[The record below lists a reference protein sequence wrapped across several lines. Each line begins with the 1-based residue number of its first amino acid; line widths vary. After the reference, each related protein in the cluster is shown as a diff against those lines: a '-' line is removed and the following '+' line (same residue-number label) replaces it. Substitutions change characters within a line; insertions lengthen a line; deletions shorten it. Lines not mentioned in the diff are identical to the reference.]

1 MSDCLLS
8 HGLHVLGSLALSYL
22 VLKQAWKLL
31 QGFRIHIL
39 SRWWRTDLKKYG
51 GWAVVTGATDGIGKA
66 YAEEL
71 AQRGFDIVLIS
82 RTLTKLQRVADGIE
96 LQTGRKTKII
106 QVDFTGGPEIYPKI
120 EEGLKDLDVGVLV
133 NNVGMTYTD
142 GANKFLDVPD
152 VNQRLTD
159 IINCNIMS
167 AVQMTRIVL
176 TKMVAKKKGLIINIS
191 SQTAI
196 HPIPLVT
203 VYSATKVFVDYF
215 SCGLNAEYKSE
226 GITVQSVIPLLVST
240 PMMNNAEDNII
251 VKNAAE
257 FAREALNTVG
267 YTSRTS
273 GCLSHSIQSYVL
285 ENFLPVSVSSFGLLI
300 HLGTKINQLTGK
312 TAKSKEQ

>member
-8 HGLHVLGSLALSYL
+8 HGFHVLGSLALSYL

-71 AQRGFDIVLIS
+71 ARRGFDIVLIS
-82 RTLTKLQRVADGIE
+82 RTLRKLQRVAEGIE

-106 QVDFTGGPEIYPKI
+106 QADFTGGPEIYPKI

-133 NNVGMTYTD
+133 NNVGMAYND
-142 GANKFLDVPD
+142 AACKFLNVPD
-152 VNQRLTD
+152 VNQKLTD

-167 AVQMTRIVL
+167 AVQMTRIIL
-176 TKMVAKKKGLIINIS
+176 PKMVARKKGLIINIS
-191 SQTAI
+191 SESGTR
-196 HPIPLVT
+196 PMPLVT
-203 VYSATKVFVDYF
+203 VYSASKVFVDYF
-215 SCGLNAEYKSE
+215 SSGLNAEYKSE
-226 GITVQSVIPLLVST
+226 GITVQSVMPLMVST
-240 PMMNNAEDNII
+240 PMMYNIEDNIV
-251 VKNAAE
+251 VKNAAD

-285 ENFLPVSVSSFGLLI
+285 ENFLPNSVSSFGLLVRF
-300 HLGTKINQLTGK
+300 GMKIQKMTGK
-312 TAKSKEQ
+312 TAKPKEQ

>member
-1 MSDCLLS
+1 MVKVELNLPCSQSVRSALVERWRLYRMSDCLLS

-51 GWAVVTGATDGIGKA
+51 GWA
-66 YAEEL
+66 
-71 AQRGFDIVLIS
+71 
-82 RTLTKLQRVADGIE
+82 E